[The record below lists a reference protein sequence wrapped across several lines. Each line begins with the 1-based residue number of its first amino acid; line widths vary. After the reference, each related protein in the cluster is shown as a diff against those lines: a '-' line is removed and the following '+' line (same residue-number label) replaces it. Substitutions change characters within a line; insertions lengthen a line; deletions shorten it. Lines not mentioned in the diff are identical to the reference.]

1 MCDKRYADGVPLFL
15 KRLGHLLRIYK
26 RRDVDILAREQEQK
40 WIRAIVRRG
49 DRTAADA
56 LVRAH
61 YDALYAYIWRQVGQA
76 EDALDLTQE
85 SFIAALQSLGS
96 YDKRKSAFRTWLY
109 HIAAHKII
117 DHRRK
122 RRVITEPLTEDISA
136 PEDFTALV
144 HDRALSAQ
152 AEELVRREDPLEQ
165 EIFRLHVYGECT
177 FPQIAAVTGQAEAK
191 IKSRYYRLIARLR
204 KEMTDDA

>member
-1 MCDKRYADGVPLFL
+1 M
-15 KRLGHLLRIYK
+15 
-26 RRDVDILAREQEQK
+26 DILAREQEQK

-49 DRTAADA
+49 DRSAADA

-61 YDALYAYIWRQVGQA
+61 YDGLYVYIWRQVGQS

-85 SFIAALQSLGS
+85 SFIAALQSLGT
-96 YDKRKSAFRTWLY
+96 YDHRKSAFRTWLY
-109 HIAAHKII
+109 HIASHKVI
-117 DHRRK
+117 DYRR
-122 RRVITEPLTEDISA
+122 RFRTATVPLPEDLPA
-136 PEDFTALV
+136 PEDFTAIV
-144 HDRALSAQ
+144 HDRVLSAQ

-165 EIFRLHVYGECT
+165 EIFRLHVYGGCT

-204 KEMTDDA
+204 KELTDDA